1 LVLVTHEGQGVKVLE
16 VAADSPA
23 SRAGLRAGDVLLE
36 LGSTGFYEAR
46 APAGRFGTQAGALP
60 PGQPARLLV
69 QRGTGR
75 FETAVT
81 PDDMNTIR
89 QGSDK
94 ARAVNEQGRK
104 RMEAGDYAGAAGYF
118 NQAISLEPRQT
129 AHYSALAE
137 SHYRRGDLPGAIK
150 ALQRG
155 VAAAPQYRLYALLGF
170 NCREAGRFDEA
181 IDAFSKAVALMPAE
195 ARDIAVFEQ
204 LGFSFMKRRRYADA
218 LRAFEAA
225 YQINPR
231 SPGAVYFLGG
241 CHDVLKNREP
251 AISFYSAYL
260 KLNHNNRD
268 WNDYARHRLDNLS
281 KATRGSSDASEKLLQ
296 MLDGLIKGA
305 TTKK

>member
-1 LVLVTHEGQGVKVLE
+1 MKVLE
-16 VAADSPA
+16 VATDSPA

-36 LGSTGFYEAR
+36 LGSTGFYKNR
-46 APAGRFGTQAGALP
+46 TPAQQLGVLAGALA

-75 FETAVT
+75 FETALT
-81 PDDMNTIR
+81 PDDMKTVR
-89 QGSDK
+89 QQSDK
-94 ARAVNEQGRK
+94 ARALNEQGRK
-104 RMEAGDYAGAAGYF
+104 LMDKGDYRGASGF
-118 NQAISLEPRQT
+118 FDQAIVLEPRQ
-129 AHYSALAE
+129 AAQYSALAE

-170 NCREAGRFDEA
+170 NCREAERFDEA
-181 IDAFSKAVALMPAE
+181 IDAFSKAAALMPGDAK
-195 ARDIAVFEQ
+195 DIAVFEQ
-204 LGFSFMKRRRYADA
+204 LGFSLMKKRRYADA

-225 YQINPR
+225 YQINPH

-241 CHDVLKNREP
+241 CHDVLKNRNQ
-251 AISFYSAYL
+251 ATSFYSAYL
-260 KLNHNNRD
+260 KLNHDNRD
-268 WNDYARHRLDNLS
+268 WNNYARRRLDALA
-281 KATRGSSDASEKLLQ
+281 KAPQGGSDASEKLLQ